1 MKTGNLIAKLRNRA
15 LGGPKASEWKEIEYF
30 DPTWENRVAFMAA
43 MIKGRGRLVDFG
55 CGQQHL
61 RKHLPPGTEYVPVD
75 YASRSPDTIVAD
87 FNVLPYQRIDGQI
100 AFISGFLEY
109 VQDAPS
115 FIRHIKGLSYQE
127 IVMSYCA
134 LDSVASLEERNK
146 LGWKNHF
153 ELRPLLAEFLD
164 SFNLRQVGFVTKN
177 TILAFERKK

>member
-30 DPTWENRVAFMAA
+30 DPTWENRVSFMAA

-127 IVMSYCA
+127 IVMSYCDPCWLNSSTLSTCVKSA
-134 LDSVASLEERNK
+134 LSPKTLSLLLKERND
-146 LGWKNHF
+146 G
-153 ELRPLLAEFLD
+153 R
-164 SFNLRQVGFVTKN
+164 S
-177 TILAFERKK
+177 AFQPDA